1 MSVVDTTRT
10 PEHSRPFSTR
20 NPAEKF
26 IETLDDDEAQAR
38 DAFLQHLVVKQPYC
52 PPRYSKKST
61 TNYTPSSV
69 ASIADR
75 APSTLYE
82 LKQQRLLA
90 AADRKKRIIARI
102 VSIVGLLIILL
113 CAAIVT
119 LTLKMAPKIDEL
131 VRIKAGAHQL
141 VHIGSRMG
149 PKTTVTMATLTT
161 THQENQTLSS
171 VTTFGR
177 ILARTRRRLLI
188 WSRTFSSLEFT
199 MHALSDLICNSQLSI
214 LPRTTKKMSRQLLC
228 GPYCPYSH
236 SVLRGDGEVCTVQL
250 ESYLLVCPDRSL
262 FTVLSIEKFDFSLSK
277 GKTNKHVSSLHDTI
291 SGSMERSQ
299 LLCLLPTLERTY
311 SQLTFR

>member
-10 PEHSRPFSTR
+10 PEHSRPVSTR
-20 NPAEKF
+20 NPAERF

-61 TNYTPSSV
+61 TNYTPSSA

-141 VHIGSRMG
+141 VQIGSRMG
-149 PKTTVTMATLTT
+149 PKTTATTITMATITT
-161 THQENQTLSS
+161 THQENHTLSS
-171 VTTFGR
+171 VTTLGR
-177 ILARTRRRLLI
+177 TLSRTRRRLWI
-188 WSRTFSSLEFT
+188 WCSTFSSLEFT
-199 MHALSDLICNSQLSI
+199 MHAFSDLICNSHLSI
-214 LPRTTKKMSRQLLC
+214 LPRTTTRISRQLLC
-228 GPYCPYSH
+228 GPYCLYSH
-236 SVLRGDGEVCTVQL
+236 SVLRVGGKTRTRQF
-250 ESYLLVCPDRSL
+250 ESYLLVCPDLLAFFCLVNREIRFL
-262 FTVLSIEKFDFSLSK
+262 TV
-277 GKTNKHVSSLHDTI
+277 
-291 SGSMERSQ
+291 ERKN
-299 LLCLLPTLERTY
+299 E
-311 SQLTFR
+311 